1 MKKNGHE
8 GFVMAEVL
16 ITVMIVMVF
25 GTLLFSSASRRYARA
40 ERNIAKVEETV
51 KDSDRPVTG
60 FWADQAVMEEIFADG
75 E

>member
-1 MKKNGHE
+1 MQQPQRSIWRSGGE
-8 GFVMAEVL
+8 EFVES
-16 ITVMIVMVF
+16 
-25 GTLLFSSASRRYARA
+25 GSY
-40 ERNIAKVEETV
+40 VEETV

>member
-1 MKKNGHE
+1 MQQPQRSIWIGGE
-8 GFVMAEVL
+8 EFVES
-16 ITVMIVMVF
+16 
-25 GTLLFSSASRRYARA
+25 GSY
-40 ERNIAKVEETV
+40 VEETV

>member
-1 MKKNGHE
+1 MQQPQIHLEIGGE
-8 GFVMAEVL
+8 EFVES
-16 ITVMIVMVF
+16 
-25 GTLLFSSASRRYARA
+25 GSY
-40 ERNIAKVEETV
+40 VEETV